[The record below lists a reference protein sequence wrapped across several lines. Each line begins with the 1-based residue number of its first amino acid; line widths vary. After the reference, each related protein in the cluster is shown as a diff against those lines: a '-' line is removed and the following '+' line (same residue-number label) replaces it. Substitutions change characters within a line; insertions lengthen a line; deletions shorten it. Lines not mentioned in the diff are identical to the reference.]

1 MADAEFDAVAA
12 APGRVNLLGEHT
24 DYNDGFVLPVAI
36 EQRTRVA
43 MRRNG
48 SDMFALHAAE
58 LGETV
63 RFSFDAPPTEH
74 FASYVYGCLVL
85 ARSQRADVPGL
96 DIEVRSEVPMGV
108 GLSSSAALE
117 VATLRCLRQLLDLP
131 FDDVLVA
138 QLAQRAE
145 IEFAHVRCGI
155 MDQMASSLAGTDRAL
170 LIDTRSLERRD
181 VPLPA
186 GSAVLV
192 LDSGVARTLAGSG
205 YNQRRSECEAAAKAL
220 GVASLREVQSLEQL
234 EALADPVQKKRAR
247 HVFTENARVLQAA
260 QCRDPKEFGQL
271 MNASHASLRDDYEVS
286 TPELDLLV
294 RWLQAEDDV
303 FGARLTGAGFG
314 GACVAL
320 CRAEAIPQ
328 VAESVLENQA
338 FACNPSITGTK
349 VEETCVA
356 TATGVEVLTT
366 TPGWPQIPVSVE
378 GREYLS
384 PDVLSL

>member
-1 MADAEFDAVAA
+1 MTRTDDASGFERVFGSAPEAVAD

-48 SDMFALHAAE
+48 TDAFALHAAE
-58 LGETV
+58 LGRTV
-63 RFSFDAPPTEH
+63 RFSFDAPPSEH

-85 ARSQRADVPGL
+85 ARAQRADVPGL
-96 DIEVRSEVPMGV
+96 DIDVRSDVPMGV

-117 VATLRCLRQLLDLP
+117 VATLRCLRQLLGLP

-145 IEFAHVRCGI
+145 IEFANVRCGI
-155 MDQMASSLAGTDRAL
+155 MDQMASSLAATDRAL

-205 YNQRRSECEAAAKAL
+205 YNQRRSECEAAARAL
-220 GVASLREVQSLEQL
+220 GVPSLREVQGLAQI
-234 EALADPVQKKRAR
+234 EALQDPVQKKRAR

-260 QCRDPKEFGQL
+260 ECRDPQEFGKL

-294 RWLQAEDDV
+294 RWLQAEEGV

-320 CRAEAIPQ
+320 CRADAIRQ
-328 VAESVLENQA
+328 VADSVLEKYNGAGHKGRQLV
-338 FACNPSITGTK
+338 PS
-349 VEETCVA
+349 
-356 TATGVEVLTT
+356 
-366 TPGWPQIPVSVE
+366 PGA
-378 GREYLS
+378 
-384 PDVLSL
+384 

>member
-1 MADAEFDAVAA
+1 MSAAFDAMAD

-36 EQRTRVA
+36 RQRTRVS

-48 SDMFALHAAE
+48 TKAFALHAAE
-58 LGETV
+58 LAQTV
-63 RFSFDAPPTEH
+63 RFSFDEPPTEH

-85 ARSQRADVPGL
+85 ARARRADVPGL
-96 DIEVRSEVPMGV
+96 DIHVASDVPMGV

-117 VATLRCLRQLLDLP
+117 VATLRCLRELLSLP
-131 FDDVLVA
+131 FDDVEIA
-138 QLAQRAE
+138 QLAQKAE

-170 LIDTRSLERRD
+170 LIDTRSLERRN

-186 GSAVLV
+186 GSMVLV

-205 YNQRRSECEAAAKAL
+205 YNQRRSECEAAAKEL
-220 GVASLREVQSLEQL
+220 GVASLRDVEGLDAVERLPDL
-234 EALADPVQKKRAR
+234 LRRRAR

-260 QCRDPKEFGQL
+260 EINDAASFGQL

-286 TPELDLLV
+286 TPELDQLVALLQSHPGV
-294 RWLQAEDDV
+294 Y
-303 FGARLTGAGFG
+303 GARLTGAGFG

-320 CRAEAIPQ
+320 CKADQ
-328 VAESVLENQA
+328 VQFVADAVLAQYNA
-338 FACNPSITGTK
+338 AGNR
-349 VEETCVA
+349 
-356 TATGVEVLTT
+356 
-366 TPGWPQIPVSVE
+366 
-378 GREYLS
+378 GRQLV
-384 PDVLSL
+384 P

>member
-1 MADAEFDAVAA
+1 MSDAEIDAVAG

-36 EQRTRVA
+36 AQRTRVT

-48 SDMFALHAAE
+48 TDSFALHATE
-58 LGETV
+58 LDESV

-74 FASYVYGCLVL
+74 FATYVYGCLAL
-85 ARSQRADVPGL
+85 ARAQRADIPGL
-96 DIEVRSEVPMGV
+96 DIEVRSDVPMGV

-145 IEFAHVRCGI
+145 IEYAHVRCGI
-155 MDQMASSLAGTDRAL
+155 MDQMASSLAATDRAL

-205 YNQRRSECEAAAKAL
+205 YNQRRSECEAAARAL
-220 GVASLREVQSLEQL
+220 GVASLRDVQSLAQI
-234 EALADPVQKKRAR
+234 EALADPLLRRRAR

-260 QCRDPKEFGQL
+260 DCKDAAEFGRL

-294 RWLQAEDDV
+294 RWLQAEEGV

-320 CRAEAIPQ
+320 CRDDSLRQ
-328 VAESVLENQA
+328 VAESVLENYNGA
-338 FACNPSITGTK
+338 GHH
-349 VEETCVA
+349 
-356 TATGVEVLTT
+356 
-366 TPGWPQIPVSVE
+366 
-378 GREYLS
+378 GRQLV
-384 PDVLSL
+384 PAA

>member
-1 MADAEFDAVAA
+1 MQDAEIDAVAG

-36 EQRTRVA
+36 TQRTRVT

-48 SDMFALHAAE
+48 SDAFALYAAE

-74 FASYVYGCLVL
+74 FATYVYGCLAL
-85 ARSQRADVPGL
+85 ARAQRAEVPGL
-96 DIEVRSEVPMGV
+96 DIEVHSEVPMGV

-131 FDDVLVA
+131 FDDVMVA

-155 MDQMASSLAGTDRAL
+155 MDQMASSLAATDRAL
-170 LIDTRSLERRD
+170 LIDTRSLQRRD

-205 YNQRRSECEAAAKAL
+205 YNQRRSECEAAARAL
-220 GVASLREVQSLEQL
+220 GVASLRDVQSLVQI
-234 EALADPVQKKRAR
+234 EALEDPVLRRRAR

-260 QCRDPKEFGQL
+260 DCQDAREFGQL

-294 RWLQAEDDV
+294 RWLQAEDAV

-320 CRAEAIPQ
+320 CRADSLRQ
-328 VAESVLENQA
+328 VAESVLEKYNGA
-338 FACNPSITGTK
+338 GHH
-349 VEETCVA
+349 
-356 TATGVEVLTT
+356 
-366 TPGWPQIPVSVE
+366 
-378 GREYLS
+378 GRQLV
-384 PDVLSL
+384 PAA